1 MAKRSLKLMGQDT
14 WGDVKM
20 SSIKKIDELIGY
32 KMRQRRVLL
41 GVSQSELGRAL
52 GLTFQQV
59 QKYEKGLSHI
69 TIGRLWDI
77 CRILGVPFNFFL
89 EDLSKPTLK
98 DTVFPFT
105 PTLAETREDLSCDP
119 LARHD
124 VRDLIKAYCS
134 ISDVAV
140 AKNLLKVVKDVARA
154 YTSESMDNDNND
166 NNEEE

>member
-1 MAKRSLKLMGQDT
+1 MARRSLKLMGQDT
-14 WGDVKM
+14 WGNVKM
-20 SSIKKIDELIGY
+20 SSIKKIDEHIGS
-32 KMRQRRVLL
+32 KVRQRRILL

-69 TIGRLWDI
+69 TVGRLWDI
-77 CRILGVPFNFFL
+77 GKILGVPFSFFIEGL
-89 EDLSKPTLK
+89 DKPMLK

-124 VRDLIKAYCS
+124 VRDLIRAYCS
-134 ISDVAV
+134 ISDVNV
-140 AKNLLKVVKDVARA
+140 AKDMLKVIKDLARV
-154 YTSESMDNDNND
+154 YTGENINDD
-166 NNEEE
+166 DTEDEDK